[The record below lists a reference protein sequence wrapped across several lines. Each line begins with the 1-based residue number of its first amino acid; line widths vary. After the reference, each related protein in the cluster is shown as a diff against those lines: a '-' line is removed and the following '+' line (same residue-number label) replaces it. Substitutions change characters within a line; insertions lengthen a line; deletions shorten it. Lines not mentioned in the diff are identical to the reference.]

1 MKMLNVKDV
10 NIYYGRKHI
19 INDASFQIKR
29 GEIVGLIGPNGS
41 GKTTI
46 MKTLL
51 GLTKF
56 TGTITFDNQQIT
68 ANSHQALGRVGALIE
83 NPAVYPFLSGKENL
97 ELYSHDQQD
106 LDNVVAKLKMTS
118 YIDRPAKSYS
128 IGMKQKLGIALALL
142 NNPEFVILDE
152 PMNGLDIEATILIR
166 QIIHEYAAKGTAFLI
181 SSHVLS
187 ELQKVMTSILI
198 LNHHKI
204 IMDVPVDK
212 FTNVKISQ
220 YQLCTSNDEVALDAL
235 NAANIHAQRRGA
247 SLIIDASKVDQA
259 QKVIYQHEIM
269 LRELTPVRQTFE
281 QAIVNV
287 LKDKQGVWNM
297 KITLSHEFYKIVHQR
312 SSWLA
317 LIILFGLMVYTA
329 TPAAYISKNIVSQGF
344 GVGQWIIIIMIAL
357 SANFVAME
365 LQNNTMATLLY
376 KSPSRT
382 TVFIAKLIVLI
393 IYSIVLL
400 IVGFLFALMIKL
412 LFANGRFYWQMIY
425 YQHSLMID
433 LLLNLAGVAIYLLF
447 TITLSLLLISLFK
460 SSAIVVVIG
469 LFIGF
474 LGANISGVVMQAF
487 PSLKAVLAWNPLNMI
502 NIITQLS
509 DPSLTKITALTNGQ
523 LIAGNLIYAV
533 IFLVV
538 GMLIFKKSNM

>member
-1 MKMLNVKDV
+1 
-10 NIYYGRKHI
+10 
-19 INDASFQIKR
+19 
-29 GEIVGLIGPNGS
+29 
-41 GKTTI
+41 
-46 MKTLL
+46 
-51 GLTKF
+51 
-56 TGTITFDNQQIT
+56 
-68 ANSHQALGRVGALIE
+68 
-83 NPAVYPFLSGKENL
+83 
-97 ELYSHDQQD
+97 
-106 LDNVVAKLKMTS
+106 
-118 YIDRPAKSYS
+118 
-128 IGMKQKLGIALALL
+128 
-142 NNPEFVILDE
+142 
-152 PMNGLDIEATILIR
+152 
-166 QIIHEYAAKGTAFLI
+166 
-181 SSHVLS
+181 
-187 ELQKVMTSILI
+187 
-198 LNHHKI
+198 
-204 IMDVPVDK
+204 
-212 FTNVKISQ
+212 
-220 YQLCTSNDEVALDAL
+220 
-235 NAANIHAQRRGA
+235 
-247 SLIIDASKVDQA
+247 
-259 QKVIYQHEIM
+259 
-269 LRELTPVRQTFE
+269 
-281 QAIVNV
+281 
-287 LKDKQGVWNM
+287 M

-412 LFANGRFYWQMIY
+412 LFANGRFDWQMIY